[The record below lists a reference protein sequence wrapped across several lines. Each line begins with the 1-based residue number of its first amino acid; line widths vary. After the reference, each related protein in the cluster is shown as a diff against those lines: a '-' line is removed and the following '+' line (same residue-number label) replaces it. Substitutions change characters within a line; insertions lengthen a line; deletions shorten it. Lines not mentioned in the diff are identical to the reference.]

1 MPSKTD
7 INEVDRLRAA
17 IENTVREC
25 LKIVLKDS
33 RELLIDTAI
42 PLFPRGID
50 LIDVEAKL
58 GPPSA
63 TVFDFHLKLAGW
75 AGGIDTPRPP
85 TS

>member
-1 MPSKTD
+1 MSNKIDTD
-7 INEVDRLRAA
+7 EVDKLRAA

-25 LKIVLKDS
+25 LTIVLKDS
-33 RELLIDTAI
+33 RKLLINAKI

-63 TVFDFHLKLAGW
+63 TVFDFRLKLAGW
-75 AGGIDTPRPP
+75 AGGTDTPKPP
-85 TS
+85 AP